1 MICLANTSL
10 THSLTVTWIVRSH
23 WRLCIII
30 RVVALMPEGD
40 LHLKICL
47 TLTDTLCGSSAFLL
61 NKMIYNE
68 NFYLYM
74 FACLFVCL
82 FVFVIKERKPSEERI
97 EDQKAVDEQILPEI
111 SKEAHL
117 KKYLKT
123 LFSLRKGQYPHS
135 MIFWACWCKLQE

>member
-1 MICLANTSL
+1 MY
-10 THSLTVTWIVRSH
+10 
-23 WRLCIII
+23 
-30 RVVALMPEGD
+30 EGD
-40 LHLKICL
+40 LHLKICF

-74 FACLFVCL
+74 FACLFV
-82 FVFVIKERKPSEERI
+82 FVKKERKPSEERI

-135 MIFWACWCKLQE
+135 MIF